1 MPDNARWHGASL
13 CALTT
18 RHPSRA
24 FLATV
29 PWPRWPLEHAGGCR
43 RAHHRPPWI
52 QHAGSGDF
60 LEPPGRLCLETQEA
74 AQNWNKTTWVAKD
87 AGETETIACFSRD
100 VRAWTCL
107 LTHLLAQRAIA
118 WDVQF
123 RCSVRLLA
131 VARYSPNVAS
141 ITPRPSMPGMVVF
154 FCSGSGPSSLR
165 PAKLCAS
172 WTLS

>member
-1 MPDNARWHGASL
+1 MLGD
-13 CALTT
+13 
-18 RHPSRA
+18 
-24 FLATV
+24 
-29 PWPRWPLEHAGGCR
+29 AGG
-43 RAHHRPPWI
+43 
-52 QHAGSGDF
+52 STK
-60 LEPPGRLCLETQEA
+60 LEQ
-74 AQNWNKTTWVAKD
+74 TTWVAKD

-154 FCSGSGPSSLR
+154 LQWLR
-165 PAKLCAS
+165 AKLTAPGKA
-172 WTLS
+172 LRKLDFELKQPLLQLR